1 MQTYHVIVRKH
12 WFRQKPVFT
21 YKLSDYERR
30 LSEVDKVNMSFNAG
44 NMIYLMMSRLTKAD
58 WKKQEALIFAY
69 RNLVFKLSYVDI
81 VWQKDNINVLHLLGE
96 KNDVMWALSFLSQ
109 VFPDNQIDCETI
121 PETENHT
128 FIKFSIQNGNYVGA
142 MASTSAKSN
151 SAIPDIWSTSEVD
164 QQINYNN
171 ISGNTLIYDPL
182 HSPKSGDLFAI
193 PDGRLANYINMDD
206 RFVIADKYGAG
217 IDVLVRHN
225 LSASF
230 IKDFE
235 DIVRKQTTLQYDM
248 YQMRYSAFMNKVHQ
262 LEHKFRGLDVSVYDI
277 LPVAERGL
285 PQAPMDTIKRTN
297 LMDKGSLKY
306 IIDKVE
312 QNKGHL
318 NPQEKAQT
326 MKDAAYSVIART
338 RAYNIEYQLYI
349 QTQTN
354 EKLCHTIH
362 DDMCVILYSDF
373 AKLDS
378 LNELNFP
385 MDVYRILCN
394 GPEQAIQM
402 TSNERVILRQFG
414 QGYALFLK
422 NALNDKSL
430 LPSKKRVYNIAY
442 DKLYKKYLSKI

>member
-1 MQTYHVIVRKH
+1 MQTYHVIVHKH

-30 LSEVDKVNMSFNAG
+30 LREVSKVCLSFNAG

-69 RNLVFKLSYVDI
+69 RNLVFKLSYVTI
-81 VWQKDNINVLHLLGE
+81 SWQKENLNVLHLSGE

-109 VFPDNQIDCETI
+109 VFPDHPIHCETV
-121 PETENHT
+121 PESENQRS
-128 FIKFSIQNGNYVGA
+128 IQFSIQNGNYVGS
-142 MASTSAKSN
+142 MASVSAKNNAS
-151 SAIPDIWSTSEVD
+151 IPDIWSTSEVD
-164 QQINYNN
+164 QQMNYQT
-171 ISGNTLIYDPL
+171 ISGHTLVYDFM
-182 HSPKSGDLFAI
+182 HHPKSGDLFAI
-193 PDGRLANYINMDD
+193 PDGRLANYISMDE
-206 RFVIADKYGAG
+206 RFQLADTHGAG

-225 LSASF
+225 ISASF

-235 DIVRKQTTLQYDM
+235 DIVRKQTSLPYDM
-248 YQMRYSAFMNKVHQ
+248 YQMRYFAFMNKVHQ

-297 LMDKGSLKY
+297 LMDKGSLQY

-318 NPQEKAQT
+318 SPQERVQT
-326 MKDAAYSVIART
+326 MKDAAYSAIART
-338 RAYNIEYQLYI
+338 RAYHIEYQFYI

-354 EKLCHTIH
+354 ETLCHTIH
-362 DDMCVILYSDF
+362 EDMCRALYVDF

-378 LNELNFP
+378 LNELHFP
-385 MDVYRILCN
+385 IEVYRILCN
-394 GPEQAIQM
+394 GPEKAIQM
-402 TSNERVILRQFG
+402 TSDERVILRQFG

-422 NALNDKSL
+422 NAIHDLSL
-430 LPSKKRVYNIAY
+430 LPSKKRIYTIAY
-442 DKLYKKYLSKI
+442 DKLYKQYLSKI

>member
-69 RNLVFKLSYVDI
+69 RNLVFKLSYVDVI
-81 VWQKDNINVLHLLGE
+81 WQKSDINVLHLIGA

-109 VFPDNQIDCETI
+109 VFPDNPINCQTV
-121 PETENHT
+121 PESEHHT
-128 FIKFSIQNGNYVGA
+128 SITFSIQNGNYVGA
-142 MASTSAKSN
+142 SAGDSVKSN

-164 QQINYNN
+164 QQTAYNN
-171 ISGNTLIYDPL
+171 ISRNSIVYDSF
-182 HSPKSGDLFAI
+182 HSPKSGELFAI
-193 PDGRLANYINMDD
+193 PDGRLANYVTMDE
-206 RFVIADKYGAG
+206 RFVIADEQGAG
-217 IDVLVRHN
+217 IDVVVRHN
-225 LSASF
+225 ISASF

-235 DIVRKQTTLQYDM
+235 DIVRKQTSLKYDM

-262 LEHKFRGLDVSVYDI
+262 LEHKFKGLDVSVYDI

-285 PQAPMDTIKRTN
+285 PQAPMDTIRRTN

-318 NPQEKAQT
+318 HNAEKTQT
-326 MKDAAYSVIART
+326 MKDAAYSAIARA
-338 RAYNIEYQLYI
+338 RAYNIEYHIYV
-349 QTQTN
+349 QTQSS

-362 DDMCVILYSDF
+362 DDMCQILYNDF

-385 MDVYRILCN
+385 IDVYRILCN

-402 TSNERVILRQFG
+402 TQNERVILRQFG
-414 QGYALFLK
+414 MGYADFLK
-422 NALNDKSL
+422 KALSDNKL
-430 LPSKKRVYNIAY
+430 LPSKKRIYVNAY
-442 DKLYKKYLSKI
+442 DKLNKKYLSKI

>member
-21 YKLSDYERR
+21 YKLSDYERK
-30 LSEVDKVNMSFNAG
+30 LSEVDKIKMSFNAG

-81 VWQKDNINVLHLLGE
+81 IWQKDNINILHLLGE

-109 VFPDNQIDCETI
+109 VFPDNQIDCETV
-121 PETENHT
+121 PESENHT
-128 FIKFSIQNGNYVGA
+128 SIKFSIQNGNYVGA
-142 MASTSAKSN
+142 TANSSVKSN
-151 SAIPDIWSTSEVD
+151 AAIPDIWSTSEVD

-171 ISGNTLIYDPL
+171 ISGNTLIYDAS

-193 PDGRLANYINMDD
+193 PDGRLANYITMDE
-206 RFVIADKYGAG
+206 RFSIADKFGAG
-217 IDVLVRHN
+217 IDVSVRHN
-225 LSASF
+225 ISASF

-235 DIVRKQTTLQYDM
+235 DIVRKQTSLRYDM

-262 LEHKFRGLDVSVYDI
+262 LEHKFRGLDVSVYDT

-285 PQAPMDTIKRTN
+285 PQAPMDTIRRTN

-312 QNKGHL
+312 QNKGRL
-318 NPQEKAQT
+318 NSQEKTQT

-362 DDMCVILYSDF
+362 DDMCMSLYADF

-422 NALNDKSL
+422 NELNNKSL
-430 LPSKKRVYNIAY
+430 LPSKKRVYTIAY